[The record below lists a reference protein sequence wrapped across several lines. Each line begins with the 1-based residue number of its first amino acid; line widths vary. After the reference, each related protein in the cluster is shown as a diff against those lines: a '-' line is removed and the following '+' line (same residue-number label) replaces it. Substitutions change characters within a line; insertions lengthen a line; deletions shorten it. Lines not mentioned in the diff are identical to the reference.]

1 MSEDKILIMP
11 DEKLDV
17 KRQNTMKEF
26 RQELKKNRHSEL
38 PDLLIKS

>member
-11 DEKLDV
+11 DEKLD
-17 KRQNTMKEF
+17 F
-26 RQELKKNRHSEL
+26 RQELKKNRHSKL